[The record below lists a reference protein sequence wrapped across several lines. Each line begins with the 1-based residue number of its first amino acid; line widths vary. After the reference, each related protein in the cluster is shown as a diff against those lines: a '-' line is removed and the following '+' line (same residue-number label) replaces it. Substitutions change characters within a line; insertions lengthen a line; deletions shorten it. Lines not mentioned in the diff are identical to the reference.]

1 MRPRRSSRTLARWA
15 LAPLAVAAALAP
27 TLAAAGCGSS
37 SATPPGLVVAGPG
50 VQTSQPPWKPEYA
63 HLPER
68 LKAIGIPP
76 GGKETF
82 HIHSLLHIYVNG
94 LLVPLPKDIGIDAAH
109 HLLSSLHTHDSSGVI
124 HMEAPHRFNF
134 TLGDF
139 FAVWGVKLGPDQVGG
154 LKGLG
159 GDHLH
164 FLINGRTLRNPAAYV
179 MHNHDSIVIGYG
191 APNSF
196 PHTPSTYPLVEV
208 DKGLLGCSG
217 RKGKKAH
224 SCMPTFTTPTQTTQ
238 TSKSS

>member
-1 MRPRRSSRTLARWA
+1 MRPPRPSRTSLRRALPLLLA
-15 LAPLAVAAALAP
+15 LAALCAGALA
-27 TLAAAGCGSS
+27 ASGCGSS
-37 SATPPGLVVAGPG
+37 NAAPAGLVVAGPG
-50 VQTSQPPWKPEYA
+50 AQESQPPWQPEYA
-63 HLPER
+63 HLRER
-68 LKAIGIPP
+68 LKEIGIPP

-82 HIHSLLHIYVNG
+82 HIHAILHIYVNG
-94 LLVPLPKDIGIDAAH
+94 LLSPLPKNIGIDKAQ
-109 HLLSSLHTHDSSGVI
+109 HLESSLHTHDSSGVI
-124 HMEAPHRFNF
+124 HMEAPRRFNF

-191 APNSF
+191 PLGSF
-196 PHTPSTYPLVEV
+196 PRTPSTYPLVEV

-224 SCMPTFTTPTQTTQ
+224 SCMP
-238 TSKSS
+238 SS